1 MTKEKWG
8 GHLAILTTNLIFGFN
23 TPIAKT
29 IVPEWISPYGLTS
42 IRMVFAALVFWGIN
56 LFTVQER
63 VTKKDLF
70 ILFWGGVFGLIGAQL
85 SFANALRFTSP
96 VNISI
101 IAAMTPIAVMLLAA
115 LVLKEPISWKKAIGV
130 TLGASGALLIILCSC
145 H

>member
-42 IRMVFAALVFWGIN
+42 IRMVFAALVFWGIS

-63 VTKKDLF
+63 VT
-70 ILFWGGVFGLIGAQL
+70 
-85 SFANALRFTSP
+85 
-96 VNISI
+96 
-101 IAAMTPIAVMLLAA
+101 
-115 LVLKEPISWKKAIGV
+115 
-130 TLGASGALLIILCSC
+130 
-145 H
+145 